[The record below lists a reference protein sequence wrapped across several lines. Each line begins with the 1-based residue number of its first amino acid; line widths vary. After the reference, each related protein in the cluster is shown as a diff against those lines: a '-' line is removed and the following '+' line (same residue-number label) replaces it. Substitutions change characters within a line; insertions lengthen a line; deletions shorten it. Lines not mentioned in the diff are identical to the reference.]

1 MEEAQLLV
9 RLHNIHAFLQLF
21 KHDMYLIQNKAFCKY
36 EETWKPNE
44 SQIVDATRKGFKFL
58 SHETP
63 TRNAFKLAL
72 SQLNDRGELTIPRK
86 KHISS
91 C

>member
-1 MEEAQLLV
+1 MRLPHPQFMEEAQLLV

-63 TRNAFKLAL
+63 RGML
-72 SQLNDRGELTIPRK
+72 S
-86 KHISS
+86 SS
-91 C
+91 R